1 MRTRRSTGPVHAL
14 SGLLLAAALALTGC
28 SGDSDTSGGSA
39 SGASAAQEDL
49 GSGDKAARGDAESSA
64 SELTEGHII
73 RTAELTVRVEDV
85 DKALRAARTT
95 TRDAG
100 GYVGEES
107 TVRDDGGP
115 AYTTVTLRVPVAE
128 YDAVLADLQGAGVL
142 LERSARARD
151 VTDKVVD
158 VESRVTSRR
167 ASVTRVRAL
176 MLSDVVALE
185 KQLSDREADLE
196 ALLARQASL
205 KDRVELATV
214 TLDLTAG
221 EAKEA
226 AEGQPGFLDAPA
238 GGWGAFLTFLR
249 WIALAVG
256 AALPFAAPTALLV
269 WAWLKLARPRL
280 RRRPPTEPTNPPDDA
295 ERP

>member
-39 SGASAAQEDL
+39 SGTSAAQEDL
-49 GSGDKAARGDAESSA
+49 GSGDKAAPGDAESSA

-167 ASVTRVRAL
+167 AQGVTGLQDADDGPGQRLGPMRRSSARRWRRGAGPVGQGRGRRSV
-176 MLSDVVALE
+176 
-185 KQLSDREADLE
+185 
-196 ALLARQASL
+196 
-205 KDRVELATV
+205 
-214 TLDLTAG
+214 G
-221 EAKEA
+221 
-226 AEGQPGFLDAPA
+226 P
-238 GGWGAFLTFLR
+238 
-249 WIALAVG
+249 
-256 AALPFAAPTALLV
+256 
-269 WAWLKLARPRL
+269 
-280 RRRPPTEPTNPPDDA
+280 
-295 ERP
+295 

>member
-39 SGASAAQEDL
+39 SGTSAAQEDL
-49 GSGDKAARGDAESSA
+49 GSGDKAARGEAESSA

-142 LERSARARD
+142 LGRSARARD

-176 MLSDVVALE
+176 MERATKLSDVVALE
-185 KQLSDREADLE
+185 EQLSDREADLE

-226 AEGQPGFLDAPA
+226 PRSSPA
-238 GGWGAFLTFLR
+238 SWT
-249 WIALAVG
+249 
-256 AALPFAAPTALLV
+256 
-269 WAWLKLARPRL
+269 
-280 RRRPPTEPTNPPDDA
+280 RRRAAGAPS
-295 ERP
+295 